1 MQNAAEYLAAVVL
14 HTVRQPLCRHTIAG
28 ATTAAK
34 PNAAAAASSSNVSTF
49 TVSNPHSEHT
59 AYLVVLPVVTYSH
72 APAQS

>member
-34 PNAAAAASSSNVSTF
+34 PNAAAAASSSNVSTLI
-49 TVSNPHSEHT
+49 VSNPHSEHT
-59 AYLVVLPVVTYSH
+59 ACLVVLLLVSYSY
-72 APAQS
+72 APAES